1 MKISF
6 TKRTEKNYSLI
17 KENIRAE
24 WGNKL
29 EEAFEQKT
37 KDFLDLL
44 KNFPQIGSIEVRD
57 KQIRGILL
65 TKHTKI
71 FYRIKSDKIIVL
83 TFFDVRQDPGKKQI

>member
-6 TKRTEKNYSLI
+6 TKRGEKSYNLI
-17 KENIRAE
+17 KEYIRTE
-24 WGNKL
+24 WGYKL

-44 KNFPQIGSIEVRD
+44 KNFPLMGSIEVKD

-65 TKHTKI
+65 TRHTKI
-71 FYRIKSDKIIVL
+71 FYRIKSDKIIIL
-83 TFFDVRQDPGKKQI
+83 TFFDVRQDP

>member
-6 TKRTEKNYSLI
+6 TKRAEKNYSLI
-17 KENIRAE
+17 KEYIRAE

-44 KNFPQIGSIEVRD
+44 KDFPQMGSVEVKDNKSGEFYSQNTPKYFIESNPI
-57 KQIRGILL
+57 KLL
-65 TKHTKI
+65 
-71 FYRIKSDKIIVL
+71 S
-83 TFFDVRQDPGKKQI
+83 